1 MTFEE
6 RITEDM
12 KLAMKAK
19 DKQALEALRA
29 IRAAILLAKTD
40 AGSEGFKDEDSLT
53 LLQKLRK
60 QRVDAAEIFRKQN
73 RADLAE
79 VEESQTAIIERYLP
93 ERMSA
98 EALADQIAAI
108 VKELGATGMGDMGR
122 VMGKASSELAGKAD
136 GKDIANAVRAALS

>member
-1 MTFEE
+1 
-6 RITEDM
+6 M
-12 KLAMKAK
+12 KMAMKAK
-19 DKQALEALRA
+19 DKVSLEALRA

-40 AGSEGFKDEDSLT
+40 SGSEGFKDEDSMA

-79 VEESQTAIIERYLP
+79 VEESQTTIIERYLP

-98 EALADQIAAI
+98 EALSASIASI
-108 VKELGATGMGDMGR
+108 VQELGATGMGDMGR
-122 VMGKASSELAGKAD
+122 VMGKASSVLAGKAD
-136 GKDIANAVRAALS
+136 GKDIANAVRAALA

>member
-60 QRVDAAEIFRKQN
+60 LF
-73 RADLAE
+73 
-79 VEESQTAIIERYLP
+79 
-93 ERMSA
+93 
-98 EALADQIAAI
+98 
-108 VKELGATGMGDMGR
+108 
-122 VMGKASSELAGKAD
+122 
-136 GKDIANAVRAALS
+136 